1 MASRHASFPH
11 PNPPPVGAQKVGN
24 PLSGKPDVELT
35 QGANESLR
43 EMHDTETSPMV
54 VMGKIVAAQ
63 GLQGWV
69 KVQTFTEYLDSLLEY
84 DTWYVGNEQAWRPI
98 QVLAAD
104 VHGKVL
110 VAKLEGIA
118 DRTAAEKYKG
128 LLIAV
133 SRAELPEQEE
143 DEYYWSDLLGLSV
156 ENLVG
161 ERFGTV
167 DSLLETGANDVL
179 VVKGEGG
186 ETLIPF
192 IASVIRQVELKN
204 KKIIVDW
211 QTDYLK

>member
-1 MASRHASFPH
+1 
-11 PNPPPVGAQKVGN
+11 
-24 PLSGKPDVELT
+24 
-35 QGANESLR
+35 
-43 EMHDTETSPMV
+43 MV

-98 QVLAAD
+98 QVLEAD
-104 VHGKVL
+104 IHGKVL

-133 SRAELPEQEE
+133 PRVELPEQVEG
-143 DEYYWSDLLGLSV
+143 EYYWSDLLGSSV
-156 ENLVG
+156 ENLAG
-161 ERFGTV
+161 ENFGTV

-192 IASVIRQVELKN
+192 IASVIQQVDM
-204 KKIIVDW
+204 KKKMIRVDW